1 MPRDTDTETHNGD
14 SDEDDETIPGGPLP
28 FWVFVLLEAC
38 LIPVALVLGLIV
50 RQPAFADFAFDRVAA
65 LRGVAAALPLIA
77 LMALAMRFPVGPL
90 ANIKD
95 FLVHELVPTL
105 ERCRWPD
112 LALVCV
118 TAGFGEEMLFRGV
131 IQGALSRLLG
141 PAAGIA
147 AASVLFGLFHPIS
160 LTYVIVAGALGAYL
174 GIIWLTSGNLLTPIV
189 AHAVY
194 DFVTL
199 LLLSRA
205 RATGAESGD
214 RTANQPG
221 RPQP

>member
-1 MPRDTDTETHNGD
+1 
-14 SDEDDETIPGGPLP
+14 
-28 FWVFVLLEAC
+28 VLLEAC
-38 LIPVALVLGLIV
+38 LVPVALVLGWIV
-50 RQPAFADFAFDRVAA
+50 RQPAFADFALEPKAA

-147 AASVLFGLFHPIS
+147 IASVLFGLFHPIS
-160 LTYVIVAGALGAYL
+160 MAYVIVAGAIGAYL
-174 GIIWLTSGNLLTPIV
+174 GIVWLLSGNLLTPIV
-189 AHAVY
+189 AHALY

-199 LLLSRA
+199 LVLSRA
-205 RATGAESGD
+205 RLSSAESID
-214 RTANQPG
+214 RTANHPG
-221 RPQP
+221 GPQP